1 MTSGDFIPILSLP
14 LATTNEVQNRHLS
27 AMNNEVP
34 LRKILL
40 DLYARNKEV
49 SELRPE
55 WELEPLEALRLQLT
69 LHKDLCTQEGNQIA
83 AQQFEVMLQIA
94 QEAQD
99 EENLIQLAQRLS

>member
-14 LATTNEVQNRHLS
+14 LETTNEVQIGHLS

-40 DLYARNKEV
+40 DLYAKHKEMA
-49 SELRPE
+49 ELRPE

-69 LHKDLCTQEGNQIA
+69 LQKDLCTQKGNQVA
-83 AQQFEVMLQIA
+83 AQQFEMMLQIA

-99 EENLIQLAQRLS
+99 EDNLVQLAQRLS